1 MGQEVL
7 QRRWEP
13 WSWRRRWPAIRRW
26 YQPIERTIKA
36 YPLTTTQEV
45 ADELTVDHSVVIW
58 HLKQIGKIKKLS
70 QWVPHELIANQ
81 KNHCLEK
88 SSSLILGNN
97 NNNKHFLIRLWL
109 VGAYGESK
117 METYIT
123 IYKIDSQWEFAV
135 SLKELKPG
143 LGNNLVKGCRYEWM
157 TLGLLASGR
166 KEFISGPVTRLHWS
180 ELLCNKVLFKYKRDR
195 ESFWLTSEWDRKSP
209 PLLVFS
215 KELYTYC
222 C

>member
-1 MGQEVL
+1 MVGQEVL

-45 ADELTVDHSVVIW
+45 AEELIVDHSVVIW

-81 KNHCLEK
+81 KNHCLEM
-88 SSSLILGNN
+88 SSSLILC
-97 NNNKHFLIRLWL
+97 NNKKPFLDQIVTCGSVWR
-109 VGAYGESK
+109 K

-123 IYKIDSQWEFAV
+123 IYKIYSQWEFAV
-135 SLKELKPG
+135 WLKELKPG

-180 ELLCNKVLFKYKRDR
+180 ELLCNKVLLKRDR
-195 ESFWLTSEWDRKSP
+195 ESFWLTSEGDRKSP